1 MAHRKLQQEVDKVF
15 KKINEGLDVFDTYY
29 ERHESCTNNPS
40 QKDKLESDLKREVK
54 KLQRLREQIKSWQ
67 SSPDIKDKDTLLEH
81 RRRVEIAMEKY
92 KAVEKASKEKAYSN
106 ISLKRAETLDPESKE
121 RLETENYLSRSIDEL
136 DRQYELLD
144 VEIDRL
150 QALNKKKKTF
160 SQLNEEKIQNL
171 KDLQLRYRW
180 HQQQMELALRL
191 VANEELSP
199 QQVINIKDDIN
210 YFVENNQDDG
220 FIEDETIYDDLD
232 LQSNEAIAHEV
243 SQYFSNQLSE
253 DNKRAYDGTANGI
266 SGSSG
271 SSTAINNSEN
281 SSKLIDTS
289 KLSKKELRKLEREAK
304 KAAKLAAKNAA
315 AESLSQGPT
324 LTVKMSTKSPNPV
337 PHEDIRDTTPT
348 QKASKTNGSDEK
360 ISISTSINN
369 TSILATSS
377 PLTKKTTNKSP
388 NTMNDNNTSND
399 TSINAVHTHIHQGA
413 NGVTGST
420 ILKPAT
426 IPAKPVG
433 DMKWSTAAAQ
443 SLKKDDEKQKNT
455 IKQSLVSSSQQN
467 KIKLNESTQLP
478 LGSTTPRVGTPVSI
492 HNKSVTTNV
501 PLNKIG
507 QLESLTSINTNKSVL
522 KTSSTSS
529 TATIPTLGATTVNQT
544 NQQFQKGQSATLDQI
559 NKSKVETVSQS
570 DNLANSEQYAI
581 NTNNDKIS
589 KEKKSDETDLVTKK
603 EVSETESDTDSFY
616 DFINDDDE
624 LLQEPLCLPETL
636 DEIQAKEN
644 KRIQLSNSF
653 SNDCGLLT
661 LPNGINEIIMEY
673 EITKNKLFPNDG
685 KLGGYRHSI
694 DVCRIPRFYDIPLGV
709 NPPNPLDA
717 FRSAQQWDVIRASI
731 KDETEFDKILDK
743 FRGLEMF
750 TLFYHYYF
758 SILPVEKNIAFELL
772 REKNWKIGNDETMW
786 FLRQSDIKLQSKLF
800 EIADYKIFKLT
811 DWSVIDKINFRLDYA
826 NLKYPETKKYE
837 TSQLNGL
844 TSEDLKTKIDSNNI
858 NDNNKHNDESI
869 DNTHDNISTKSSSSN
884 TSSIS
889 SASPNTLSHGQQ
901 LLQQLKQGRVTL
913 DA

>member
-160 SQLNEEKIQNL
+160 SQLNEERIKKL

-199 QQVINIKDDIN
+199 QQVVNIKDDIN
-210 YFVENNQDDG
+210 YFIENNQDDD

-243 SQYFSNQLSE
+243 SHYFSNQLSE
-253 DNKRAYDGTANGI
+253 DNTRVNG
-266 SGSSG
+266 GATSSLSRT
-271 SSTAINNSEN
+271 SSDNSSNNKGGDN
-281 SSKLIDTS
+281 SKLIDTS

-324 LTVKMSTKSPNPV
+324 LTVKMSTKPPSPV
-337 PHEDIRDTTPT
+337 PREDTKDTIPSSTT
-348 QKASKTNGSDEK
+348 SKATNSDDK
-360 ISISTSINN
+360 NGISTSTNN

-377 PLTKKTTNKSP
+377 PLVKQTTNKSP
-388 NTMNDNNTSND
+388 NTTKKINLLND
-399 TSINAVHTHIHQGA
+399 TSISAVHTHIHQGA
-413 NGVTGST
+413 NGITGST
-420 ILKPAT
+420 VLKPAT

-443 SLKKDDEKQKNT
+443 SLKKDDEKQKNI
-455 IKQSLVSSSQQN
+455 IKKSSIQSSQQN
-467 KIKLNESTQLP
+467 KVKLNDTTPLP
-478 LGSTTPRVGTPVSI
+478 SGSTTPRVGTPVLL
-492 HNKSVTTNV
+492 NNNSVTTNF

-507 QLESLTSINTNKSVL
+507 QLESLTSISANKS
-522 KTSSTSS
+522 TTGISSV
-529 TATIPTLGATTVNQT
+529 TATIDHED
-544 NQQFQKGQSATLDQI
+544 QQSHSGQFINLDQL
-559 NKSKVETVSQS
+559 NKPKVETPSQNNNELS
-570 DNLANSEQYAI
+570 SRNIDNNKSI
-581 NTNNDKIS
+581 
-589 KEKKSDETDLVTKK
+589 KETKSN
-603 EVSETESDTDSFY
+603 ESDLATKEESSEGVSDIELLY
-616 DFINDDDE
+616 DILDDDE
-624 LLQEPLCLPETL
+624 LSQEPQSQPETL
-636 DEIQAKEN
+636 DEIQIKEN
-644 KRIQLSNSF
+644 KRAQLSSSY
-653 SNDCGLLT
+653 SNDYDFLT
-661 LPNGINEIIMEY
+661 LPNGINEIIMGY

-685 KLGGYRHSI
+685 KLGGYRRSI
-694 DVCRIPRFYDIPLGV
+694 DVCKIPRLYDIPKGV

-717 FRSAQQWDVIRASI
+717 FRSTEQWDAIRTTI
-731 KDETEFDKILDK
+731 NNEKDFNKILEK
-743 FRGLEMF
+743 FRGVEMF

-758 SILPVEKNIAFELL
+758 SVVPVERKIAFELL
-772 REKNWKIGNDETMW
+772 KENNWKVGNGETTW
-786 FLRQSDIKLQSKLF
+786 FLRQSDIKLQNELF
-800 EIADYKIFKLT
+800 EIADYKIFKLD

-826 NLKYPETKKYE
+826 NLKYPKIQRDQI
-837 TSQLNGL
+837 SQSNGL
-844 TSEDLKTKIDSNNI
+844 TVEESRTISNS
-858 NDNNKHNDESI
+858 NDNHNDE
-869 DNTHDNISTKSSSSN
+869 NTDIHHSKSTTISSSPN
-884 TSSIS
+884 ASSLNSTPLNI
-889 SASPNTLSHGQQ
+889 LSHGQQ
-901 LLQQLKQGRVTL
+901 LLQQLKKGKISS